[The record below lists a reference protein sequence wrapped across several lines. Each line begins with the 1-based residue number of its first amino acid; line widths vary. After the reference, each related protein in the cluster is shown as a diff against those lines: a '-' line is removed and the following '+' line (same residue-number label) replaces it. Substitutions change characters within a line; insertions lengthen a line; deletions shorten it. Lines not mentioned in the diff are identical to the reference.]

1 MLAPRTIDN
10 VTLTEQTDFAAF
22 ARDVL
27 LGGGGVGSR
36 PGDHQPL
43 DWILRAYA
51 ELAGSPYADR
61 LADGVAACLT
71 APEPAVRGQALV
83 FFQSQPRAP
92 GGDRVCDLVAGDR
105 TLFRGVPDPIH
116 PGTDLDWQLLAAL
129 AVRVAGGDS
138 RAIDLARAEA
148 LEPGRAAPLI
158 AELAGAAQ
166 DWVVAHAEA
175 IVRGTP
181 AAGATLLIQ
190 LQTAVPD
197 LPALAGRIVG
207 LCHGD
212 PRFELDI
219 SRFIDDRAVRQRILD
234 AFHATAS

>member
-1 MLAPRTIDN
+1 MTAPVRIDTA
-10 VTLTEQTDFAAF
+10 TLTDATDFDAF

-27 LGGGGVGSR
+27 RGEGGVGSR
-36 PGDHQPL
+36 PSDHQPL
-43 DWILRAYA
+43 DWILRAYPQ
-51 ELAGSPYADR
+51 LAGSPYADR
-61 LADGVAACLT
+61 LARGVAACLT
-71 APEPAVRGQALV
+71 APEPAVRAQALV
-83 FFQSQPRAP
+83 FFQSQPRAA

-105 TLFRGVPDPIH
+105 RLFRGVPDPIH

-129 AVRVAGGDS
+129 AARLAGGDA
-138 RAIDLARAEA
+138 RALDLARVEV

-166 DWVVAHAEA
+166 GWVVAHAEA

-197 LPALAGRIVG
+197 LPALARRIVG

-219 SRFIDDRAVRQRILD
+219 SRFIDDRAVRQAILD
-234 AFHATAS
+234 GFHAAGN